1 MATELFK
8 QKTGTE
14 FAHIP
19 YKGSGDSANAVIA
32 GQVTMTIAD
41 PPPITGALKG
51 GTLRALA
58 VTAAQR
64 HPAYPD
70 VPTMA
75 EAGVPDV
82 EVGLWMGIFVPAA
95 TPAPI
100 VKRLNDEVVRAVRL
114 PDVRERL
121 IARRRSGGEQSR
133 RACPRSRA
141 RHRALDR
148 GGEGGEHQ
156 ERLRVVPPRLIAD
169 GRRPCLGGAGCADR
183 SSGSRWSPRS
193 SSPQIAAAPFFVD
206 TDRVKQAVER
216 QISEAAGGEVSYE
229 SLRIRFLPQP
239 HAEVHN
245 ATVRIPD
252 AVDGRIGR
260 LEIRIA
266 LLPLLAGNVRPVA
279 VNVKQPELE
288 VRIQPGGGGGDPLA
302 AYRAALGPVVD
313 ALVRQARGMS
323 LGITD
328 GKLDVLYAGSGSSPS
343 PGSRPTRRSRRT
355 RSPAARAPARTCGRP
370 PRPA

>member
-1 MATELFK
+1 MTARMLLGLAALVAAAAFAADAPAQDYPTKPIRIVVGYTTGGGNDLIARLLAPKLAESLGQPVIVENRPGAQSIIAVELVAKSPPDGYTLLMGPTGPMAMNPATYSKLPYSSTRDFAPVSMIGSFPLFLCVSASLPVRSVKELVDYAKARPANVNYAASAAAFQMATELFK

-19 YKGSGDSANAVIA
+19 YKGSGDSANAVIS

-100 VKRLNDEVVRAVRL
+100 VKRLNEEVVRAVRL

-121 IARRRSGGEQSR
+121 V
-133 RACPRSRA
+133 
-141 RHRALDR
+141 ALGVD
-148 GGEGGEHQ
+148 
-156 ERLRVVPPRLIAD
+156 P
-169 GRRPCLGGAGCADR
+169 AG
-183 SSGSRWSPRS
+183 S
-193 SSPQIAAAPFFVD
+193 SSEELARVLARDIERWTAVAKAANIKSD
-206 TDRVKQAVER
+206 
-216 QISEAAGGEVSYE
+216 
-229 SLRIRFLPQP
+229 
-239 HAEVHN
+239 
-245 ATVRIPD
+245 
-252 AVDGRIGR
+252 
-260 LEIRIA
+260 
-266 LLPLLAGNVRPVA
+266 
-279 VNVKQPELE
+279 
-288 VRIQPGGGGGDPLA
+288 
-302 AYRAALGPVVD
+302 
-313 ALVRQARGMS
+313 
-323 LGITD
+323 
-328 GKLDVLYAGSGSSPS
+328 
-343 PGSRPTRRSRRT
+343 
-355 RSPAARAPARTCGRP
+355 
-370 PRPA
+370 